1 MSTSETDANESKAL
15 AKIDYGRE
23 NGLDE
28 YVSTACLTRTLG
40 ETMLA
45 RENAANART
54 FFVAD
59 LIFKGIFEK
68 DIEIID
74 TIAKRIDGT
83 VPTSKE
89 RESFANLMGDAIEDV
104 LDMTSGEQT
113 TIQKD
118 DPVII
123 ALAKMVF
130 HIATC
135 DSHGNAATKKERK
148 KAIEM
153 VFERTSGRRTEPVR
167 PVLEEKF
174 VEPDWMALADKVQKE
189 EQEQIYEQDE

>member
-1 MSTSETDANESKAL
+1 MSTNATSESKA
-15 AKIDYGRE
+15 IIRNDYTGS
-23 NGLDE
+23 GLDE
-28 YVSTACLTRTLG
+28 YVSRACLTRTLG
-40 ETMLA
+40 DTILA
-45 RENAANART
+45 RENSANART

-59 LIFKGIFEK
+59 LIFKAIFEK

-74 TIAKRIDGT
+74 IIAKRIDGT
-83 VPTSKE
+83 VPTSKD
-89 RESFANLMGDAIEDV
+89 RESFANLMGDAIDDV
-104 LDMTSGEQT
+104 LDMTSGDQT
-113 TIQKD
+113 VITKD

-135 DSHGNAATKKERK
+135 DSFNNPATKKERK

-167 PVLEEKF
+167 PLLEDKF
-174 VEPDWMALADKVQKE
+174 VEPDWMQLADADAEREFNGKSE
-189 EQEQIYEQDE
+189 S